1 MDKNTITLTLIDTKL
16 IATLNLNGR
25 IFGQV
30 YKTREEALEM
40 YFESAEILND
50 KGILANDSSIN

>member
-1 MDKNTITLTLIDTKL
+1 MDKNTITLSLIDTKL
-16 IATLNLNGR
+16 IATLNGR

-40 YFESAEILND
+40 YFDAARELAE
-50 KGILANDSSIN
+50 KGILANNSSIIS